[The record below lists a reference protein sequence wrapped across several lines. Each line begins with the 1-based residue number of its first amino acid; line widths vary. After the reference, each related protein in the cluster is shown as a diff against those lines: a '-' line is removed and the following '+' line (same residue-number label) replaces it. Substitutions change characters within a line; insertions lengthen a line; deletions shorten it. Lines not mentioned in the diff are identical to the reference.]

1 MNSTNESPSLA
12 TANPGRRLTV
22 RIFVGMGLGVL
33 LGGSINLLG
42 LLPATEALSAW
53 LVDYGANGILYI
65 MGQAFVRLLQ
75 VIVIPLVV
83 VSLTCGT
90 ASLDSIRQLGR
101 IGAKTLGL
109 YLLTTAGAIT
119 LALLAALIFKP
130 GQGLSLS
137 SDASFDTRDAP
148 PLVDVLVNLFP
159 RNIFES
165 MSSGDMLPV
174 IIFSILLGLG
184 MTMAGEPGK
193 RMLSF
198 FQDLDAIIMKVVG
211 IVMSLAPYGVFA
223 LIARTFA
230 TEGFGAFLPLLKFLL
245 LVLAVLTTHAFLVYP
260 SLLKLLSGL
269 SPRTL
274 LRKIRD
280 VQLFAFST
288 ASSNATIP
296 LSLEVLERKLGVK
309 NAVASF
315 TVPLGATINMD
326 GTAIMQGVATIFI
339 AQVYGIDLDTS
350 QLLMVVLIATL
361 ASIGTAGVPG
371 VGLIMLSMVL
381 TQVGLPVAGIGLIIG
396 VDRILDMART
406 AVNVTGDCVVTC
418 IVANSEKQLDTEV
431 YEQSGDTRPV

>member
-159 RNIFES
+159 RNIFAVS
-165 MSSGDMLPV
+165 YTHLTLP
-174 IIFSILLGLG
+174 
-184 MTMAGEPGK
+184 
-193 RMLSF
+193 
-198 FQDLDAIIMKVVG
+198 
-211 IVMSLAPYGVFA
+211 
-223 LIARTFA
+223 
-230 TEGFGAFLPLLKFLL
+230 
-245 LVLAVLTTHAFLVYP
+245 
-260 SLLKLLSGL
+260 
-269 SPRTL
+269 
-274 LRKIRD
+274 
-280 VQLFAFST
+280 
-288 ASSNATIP
+288 TIY
-296 LSLEVLERKLGVK
+296 SV
-309 NAVASF
+309 
-315 TVPLGATINMD
+315 
-326 GTAIMQGVATIFI
+326 
-339 AQVYGIDLDTS
+339 
-350 QLLMVVLIATL
+350 
-361 ASIGTAGVPG
+361 
-371 VGLIMLSMVL
+371 
-381 TQVGLPVAGIGLIIG
+381 
-396 VDRILDMART
+396 
-406 AVNVTGDCVVTC
+406 
-418 IVANSEKQLDTEV
+418 
-431 YEQSGDTRPV
+431 